1 MVIMMSKERIT
12 VTAEIDTNTK
22 MTNIQAAAC
31 LVELHAEC
39 ETRLRYNSKELHPK
53 YAEAVA
59 MACMALKEYED

>member
-1 MVIMMSKERIT
+1 MSKERIT
-12 VTAEIDTNTK
+12 VTAEVDTK

-39 ETRLRYNSKELHPK
+39 EMHLRSNSKELHPK

-59 MACMALKEYED
+59 MACMALKDYED